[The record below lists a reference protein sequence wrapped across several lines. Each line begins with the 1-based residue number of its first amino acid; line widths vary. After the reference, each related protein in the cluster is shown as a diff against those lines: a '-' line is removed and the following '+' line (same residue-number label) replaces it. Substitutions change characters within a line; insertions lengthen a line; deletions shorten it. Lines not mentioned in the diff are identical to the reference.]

1 MFHFKIAEDMAL
13 AKPQLRG
20 LLQSR
25 LKSQFVYGLI
35 FCSATTGSF
44 YFGVKKPH
52 EQKYRDFYRNLD
64 TQKEF
69 LRLREAGVFHSV
81 RPGGKIGTGW

>member
-1 MFHFKIAEDMAL
+1 MAL

-25 LKSQFVYGLI
+25 LKKQFVFGLL
-35 FCSATTGSF
+35 FCTTTTSSF
-44 YFGVKKPH
+44 YFGVRLPR
-52 EQKYRDFYRNLD
+52 ERKYKEFYRNLD

-69 LRLREAGVFHSV
+69 IRLRDAGVFHSV
-81 RPGGKIGTGW
+81 RPGGKVGSGW

>member
-1 MFHFKIAEDMAL
+1 AL

-25 LKSQFVYGLI
+25 LKRQFVYGVL
-35 FCSATTGSF
+35 FCSTTTGGF
-44 YFGVKKPH
+44 YFGIRKPREKKY
-52 EQKYRDFYRNLD
+52 KDFYRNLD

-69 LRLREAGVFHSV
+69 VRLRDAGVFHSV
-81 RPGGKIGTGW
+81 RPGG